1 MIGATD
7 LEQVRQ
13 LLAAHPDW
21 SRRRLSQQLA
31 VLWNWRNPAGQLK
44 DMAARTL
51 LLKLE
56 HRGWIALP
64 PRRHAPS
71 NRMRAKR
78 MPTLSVLVPESPV
91 QEDLGRLLPL
101 DIREVS
107 ASAGSLG
114 RALFESLL
122 HRHHYLSYRST
133 VGENLQYLASDPHGR
148 PLACVLFGAAAW
160 QCADRDAYIGWD
172 GPTRSQGLHLIA
184 NNTRFLIPCWVQVP
198 HLASHLLSR
207 IARRVSRD
215 WQSKYGHPLYLLE
228 TFVEVGHFAGRC
240 YQAANWRRVGRTKGR
255 SRQNRPDGRAYRLPL
270 KDVCLYPLHPCF
282 RARLGAEQGP
292 SPQSQCPNLCPPTAP

>member
-1 MIGATD
+1 MNEPTLIQGRMIGATD

-122 HRHHYLSYRST
+122 ICWKPSSRWAASLVVATRPPTGGGWAGPRAVPSIPMPQPMPTDGSVTSTQKPSRQVRRAQARRCPAQAEPRLSPAQAAQGLTEEIMATAAAKAGALALTQAELTNAEIQTWQIQTWRMDLQARLAT
-133 VGENLQYLASDPHGR
+133 IHQHPEENLGHIEEALAQASQEILR
-148 PLACVLFGAAAW
+148 VWAQRAA
-160 QCADRDAYIGWD
+160 Q
-172 GPTRSQGLHLIA
+172 TKA
-184 NNTRFLIPCWVQVP
+184 NATL
-198 HLASHLLSR
+198 
-207 IARRVSRD
+207 
-215 WQSKYGHPLYLLE
+215 
-228 TFVEVGHFAGRC
+228 
-240 YQAANWRRVGRTKGR
+240 
-255 SRQNRPDGRAYRLPL
+255 
-270 KDVCLYPLHPCF
+270 
-282 RARLGAEQGP
+282 
-292 SPQSQCPNLCPPTAP
+292 